1 MIPSTG
7 AQQRRSAAAQERRN
21 PRHDEPALLS
31 FCASAL
37 RLRAFQPPAKAGGL
51 RGAGVF
57 AALIALAVSPARTQ
71 DQPTPVFRTRA
82 DIVRVDVL
90 ATQGGRPI
98 DELKSEDFELFDN
111 GVAQQPQLASID
123 DLEIDV
129 VLAVD
134 VSASVRGGLLGT
146 LRDAAGALVSALRP
160 GDRAAV
166 VTFANAVTI
175 RTALSADH
183 TSIVRALEQVDAGG
197 STSLID
203 AAYTGLAVTNGNER
217 PTLVLIF
224 SDGFDTSSWL
234 APRPVVTLARRSSV
248 VIDAIVVANRRLRTE
263 RRRTDAE
270 AAKETMAAD
279 EDVGRFL
286 VDLTDATG
294 GRLIEGAGGSR
305 LSASFIDA
313 LKTFRTRYQLTYT
326 PSGVDQPGYHTIEV
340 RVKKPGAT
348 VRARPGYTR

>member
-1 MIPSTG
+1 MT
-7 AQQRRSAAAQERRN
+7 RSAAAQARRSAERW
-21 PRHDEPALLS
+21 
-31 FCASAL
+31 
-37 RLRAFQPPAKAGGL
+37 
-51 RGAGVF
+51 V
-57 AALIALAVSPARTQ
+57 AALALQMTLATSAVVAQ
-71 DQPTPVFRTRA
+71 EQPTPVFRTRA

-98 DELKSEDFELFDN
+98 EDLKSEDFELFDN
-111 GVAQQPQLASID
+111 GVAQQAHLASID

-166 VTFANAVTI
+166 VTFSNAVVI
-175 RTALSADH
+175 RTGLSTDH
-183 TSIVRALEQVDAGG
+183 TAMLRALEQVDARG

-217 PTLVLIF
+217 PTLLLIF

-234 APRPVVTLARRSSV
+234 TPKPVVALARRSSIV
-248 VIDAIVVANRRLRTE
+248 VDAIVVANRRLRTE
-263 RRRTDAE
+263 RRRTEAE
-270 AAKETMAAD
+270 AAAQPPAAD
-279 EDVGRFL
+279 DDVGRFL
-286 VDLTDATG
+286 VDLTDGTG
-294 GRLIEGAGGSR
+294 GRLLEGAGGSR
-305 LSASFIDA
+305 LGASFVDA
-313 LKTFRTRYQLTYT
+313 LKAFRTRYQLTYT
-326 PSGVDQPGYHTIEV
+326 PAGADQPGYHTIDV
-340 RVKKPGAT
+340 KVKKPGAT

>member
-1 MIPSTG
+1 MTRTVLAAILALG
-7 AQQRRSAAAQERRN
+7 AAGVLAQE
-21 PRHDEPALLS
+21 PRPQEQQPA
-31 FCASAL
+31 
-37 RLRAFQPPAKAGGL
+37 
-51 RGAGVF
+51 
-57 AALIALAVSPARTQ
+57 
-71 DQPTPVFRTRA
+71 PVFRTRA

-90 ATQGGRPI
+90 ATLGGRPI
-98 DELKSEDFELFDN
+98 DNLRSEDFELFDN
-111 GVAQQPQLASID
+111 GVAQQAQLASID

-146 LRDAAGALVSALRP
+146 LRDAAGALVSTLRP

-166 VTFANAVTI
+166 VTFSNAVVI
-175 RTALSADH
+175 RTGLSTDH
-183 TSIVRALEQVDAGG
+183 TAMLRALEQVDARG

-217 PTLVLIF
+217 PTLLLLF

-234 APRPVVTLARRSSV
+234 APRPVVNLARRTSV
-248 VIDAIVVANRRLRTE
+248 VVDAIVVANRRLRTE
-263 RRRTDAE
+263 RRRTEAE
-270 AAKETMAAD
+270 AAAQPAAAD

-294 GRLIEGAGGSR
+294 GRLLEGAGGSR
-305 LSASFIDA
+305 LAVTFVDA
-313 LKTFRTRYQLTYT
+313 LKAFRTRYQLTYT
-326 PSGVDQPGYHTIEV
+326 PTGVDQPGYHAIDV
-340 RVKKPGAT
+340 RVKKNGAT

>member
-1 MIPSTG
+1 MRVRAI
-7 AQQRRSAAAQERRN
+7 AVLAAMVIAA
-21 PRHDEPALLS
+21 PP
-31 FCASAL
+31 ASA
-37 RLRAFQPPAKAGGL
+37 R
-51 RGAGVF
+51 
-57 AALIALAVSPARTQ
+57 
-71 DQPTPVFRTRA
+71 DQPTPLFRTRA

-90 ATQGGRPI
+90 ATQQGRPI
-98 DELKSEDFELFDN
+98 EDLKSEDFELFDN
-111 GVAQQPQLASID
+111 GVAQQAQLASID

-146 LRDAAGALVSALRP
+146 LRDAAGALVGVLRP

-166 VTFANAVTI
+166 ITFANAVVI
-175 RTALSADH
+175 RTPLSSDH
-183 TSIVRALEQVDAGG
+183 TSLLRALEQVDARG

-217 PTLVLIF
+217 PTLLLVF
-224 SDGFDTSSWL
+224 SDGFDTASWL
-234 APRPVVTLARRSSV
+234 TPKPIVALARRSSV

-263 RRRTDAE
+263 RRRSEAE
-270 AAKETMAAD
+270 AAAQAPAAD

-294 GRLIEGAGGSR
+294 GRVIEGSGGSR
-305 LSASFIDA
+305 LSTAFVDA

-326 PSGVDQPGYHTIEV
+326 PAGVDHPGYHAIDV

>member
-1 MIPSTG
+1 MTQG
-7 AQQRRSAAAQERRN
+7 AGVT
-21 PRHDEPALLS
+21 PIGGY
-31 FCASAL
+31 
-37 RLRAFQPPAKAGGL
+37 PPAKAGGL
-51 RGAGVF
+51 LAVGL
-57 AALIALAVSPARTQ
+57 AAMIALAAPPTSAQ
-71 DQPTPVFRTRA
+71 DQPTPLFRTRA

-98 DELKSEDFELFDN
+98 DNLKSEDFELSDN
-111 GVAQQPQLASID
+111 GVAQQAQLASID

-129 VLAVD
+129 LLAVD
-134 VSASVRGGLLGT
+134 VSASVRGELLGT
-146 LRDAAGALVSALRP
+146 LRDAAGALVGALRP

-166 VTFANAVTI
+166 VTFANAVVI
-175 RTALSADH
+175 RTPLTSDH
-183 TSIVRALEQVDAGG
+183 TSLLRALEQVDARG

-217 PTLVLIF
+217 PTLLLVF

-234 APRPVVTLARRSSV
+234 TPRPVVTLARRTSV
-248 VIDAIVVANRRLRTE
+248 VVDAIVVANRRLRTE
-263 RRRTDAE
+263 RRRSEAE
-270 AAKETMAAD
+270 AAAQTPGAD

-305 LSASFIDA
+305 LSTAFVDA
-313 LKTFRTRYQLTYT
+313 LKAFRTRYQLTYT
-326 PSGVDQPGYHTIEV
+326 PSGVDQPGYHAIDV
-340 RVKKPGAT
+340 RVKRPGAT